1 MNPEIELSARL
12 SGFFGSIPV
21 SYAMS
26 RIRAGLPSKH
36 RREAQKALL
45 DLFSSATG
53 LPIGLYDFQ
62 DGNLEAVF
70 SQMSLSNFEPHCQFI
85 QQFPGG
91 KALCRGDQCNRATTV
106 FDDPEERLTLC
117 YAGLYN
123 QAVPIKVNAEIQAVI
138 LYGEMQIEGKSYQEK
153 SLEKHQQAITRLG
166 LSESD
171 ASRLRDL
178 LLDAKKYTPER
189 LEEIKMVFP
198 KVEEWFY
205 VLMDEEDRLKAGVD
219 RVTHDMQTRLQAI
232 IANAEN
238 LVLELPM
245 ISIAESQKMAREVLF
260 SALALDT
267 LVQNLGH
274 YLEDYDFRKR
284 SIGPLIFEARR
295 VYQAEAAR
303 RGIDIRIRLKEPR
316 EHPVEISRSHMQHA
330 LNNLVHNAVKYSY
343 RSGYGRER
351 FVKIEGYPQK
361 RAYVIE
367 IKNYGVG
374 ILPEE
379 IDSGAIYRDG
389 YQGKLTQGEYR
400 TGSGKGLSFAHAVI
414 QQHHGSIE
422 VESRLL
428 SDKIEPEGEPHL
440 TRFTVRLPYKQPQE

>member
-1 MNPEIELSARL
+1 
-12 SGFFGSIPV
+12 
-21 SYAMS
+21 MS

-36 RREAQKALL
+36 RKEAQKALL
-45 DLFSSATG
+45 DMFSGATG
-53 LPIGLYDFQ
+53 LPIGLYDLQ
-62 DGNLEAVF
+62 DGNLEVVF

-85 QQFPGG
+85 QQFPDG
-91 KALCRGDQCNRATTV
+91 KALCQADQCNRAITV
-106 FDDPEERLTLC
+106 LDAREEQLTLC
-117 YAGLYN
+117 HAGLYN
-123 QAVPIKVNAEIQAVI
+123 QAVPIKVNGETQAVI
-138 LYGEMQIEGKSYQEK
+138 LYGEMQIEGDSYRAK
-153 SLEKHQQAITRLG
+153 SLEKHQEAIAKLD
-166 LSESD
+166 LSDQD
-171 ASRLRDL
+171 ARQLRDL
-178 LLDAKKYTPER
+178 LLNAKKYSPER
-189 LEEIKMVFP
+189 LDEIKMVFP

-245 ISIAESQKMAREVLF
+245 ISTSDSQKMAREVLF

-284 SIGPLIFEARR
+284 SIGPLIFEAKR

-303 RGIDIRIRLKEPR
+303 RGIDIRINLKEPR
-316 EHPVEISRSHMQHA
+316 EHLVEISRSHMQHA

-343 RSGYGRER
+343 RSGYGRQR

-361 RAYVIE
+361 GNYVIE

-379 IDSGAIYRDG
+379 IESGAIYRDG
-389 YQGKLTQGEYR
+389 YQGQLTQGEYR
-400 TGSGKGLSFAHAVI
+400 TGSGKGLSFAYSVI

-440 TRFTVRLPYKQPQE
+440 TLFTIRLPYKQPKE